1 MTLNLDSQVPTP
13 LVLMTTKTMMKRG
26 AVKARTGMR
35 TQDPRLAQHC
45 DLGSAFTE
53 LAATD
58 RTKERLVS
66 A

>member
-1 MTLNLDSQVPTP
+1 MMTI
-13 LVLMTTKTMMKRG
+13 KTMMKRG

-53 LAATD
+53 LAAKD